1 MVSIPA
7 SRLPV
12 EGNCCTKNKN
22 QKKIMTTILENNKNK
37 RITGVIVMVCMI
49 SFGFVMQGC
58 DNENE
63 QINNLSINKV
73 QVGDVFVEKSIAKAS
88 EYIELRNN
96 RYVWNLNR
104 NDAIQIGLS
113 REQIEQI
120 RSDIESANQQ
130 IIIWEEQNTPHFLTD
145 PQNKIVFFMNTS
157 ESTDITSNLE
167 IIRLK
172 TGDESNNMPSGT
184 IFTNGQKWG
193 SDGGWVPIGAKKANY
208 SCRSN
213 AALTPVY
220 NVKLKNFG
228 NERVGGGIGAL
239 GVISTFSLSLFASNT
254 SFEVSF
260 ATTDSN
266 GGSCNW
272 SLSE

>member
-1 MVSIPA
+1 VPFFYAIIFTEFLLA
-7 SRLPV
+7 
-12 EGNCCTKNKN
+12 K
-22 QKKIMTTILENNKNK
+22 LE
-37 RITGVIVMVCMI
+37 
-49 SFGFVMQGC
+49 
-58 DNENE
+58 
-63 QINNLSINKV
+63 LSINKV

-96 RYVWNLNR
+96 GYVWNLNR
-104 NDAIQIGLS
+104 NDALRIGLS

-130 IIIWEEQNTPHFLTD
+130 ITIWEEQNTPHFLTD
-145 PQNKIVFFMNTS
+145 PQNKTVFFMNTS
-157 ESTDITSNLE
+157 ESTDITSNPE

-184 IFTNGQKWG
+184 IFTNGQRWG
-193 SDGGWVPIGAKKANY
+193 SAGGWAPIGAKKANY

-220 NVKLKNFG
+220 NIKLKNFG